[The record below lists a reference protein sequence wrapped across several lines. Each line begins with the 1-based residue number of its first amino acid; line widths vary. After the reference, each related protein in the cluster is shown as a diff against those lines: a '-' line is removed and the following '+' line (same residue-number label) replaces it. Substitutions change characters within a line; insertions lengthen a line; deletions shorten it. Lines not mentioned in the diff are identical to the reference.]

1 MDKVKLK
8 LSDGQKSKLRN
19 GHSIRI
25 SPAMVGSGADLIVD
39 PVNFHNLQ
47 KHLGKNK
54 GMIMKLTKEAID
66 ENIVEG
72 GSLAKKL

>member
-1 MDKVKLK
+1 MDKIKLK

-39 PVNFHNLQ
+39 QQTRGCGFDTDL
-47 KHLGKNK
+47 
-54 GMIMKLTKEAID
+54 
-66 ENIVEG
+66 
-72 GSLAKKL
+72 